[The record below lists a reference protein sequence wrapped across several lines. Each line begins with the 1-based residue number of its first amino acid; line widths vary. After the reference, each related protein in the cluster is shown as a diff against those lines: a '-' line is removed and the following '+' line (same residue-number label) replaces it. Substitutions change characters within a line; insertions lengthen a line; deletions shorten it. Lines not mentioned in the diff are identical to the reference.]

1 MQACF
6 LTTFAWFS
14 PTFFCLSPA
23 YFWFVSCVLFVCLLH
38 IFSSC
43 IRTFL
48 PASACLSAAY
58 FWPSHLGSRL
68 LLSWGSGL
76 NFPGLWTAPG
86 CRPLQMGA
94 LVWGAAGGGGSQ
106 LFDGNTCNY
115 STINNTILL
124 ISSTSKNTIIFIS
137 SSASNTTI
145 LICVDQKFWSRVHL
159 YICVFLAICLVGG
172 EGVTRYSLIQISF
185 DMSFLQQ
192 QKVQFK
198 SEFIF
203 GKYILRLTL
212 CELHQPFVAMYQ
224 CFTLCAHLFF
234 AHQHN

>member
-6 LTTFAWFS
+6 LATFARFS

-23 YFWFVSCVLFVCLLH
+23 YFLFVSCVLFVCLLH
-38 IFSSC
+38 IFSSWF
-43 IRTFL
+43 RTFL
-48 PASACLSAAY
+48 PTSACLSAAF

-94 LVWGAAGGGGSQ
+94 LVWGAAGGGGIQ

-145 LICVDQKFWSRVHL
+145 LICVDQKFWSRIHL
-159 YICVFLAICLVGG
+159 YLGGCVSSNLLGWKGRGNKIFLNSDLIWHDERVYIWSIYIASHSLWIAPAFCSYVPMF
-172 EGVTRYSLIQISF
+172 YS
-185 DMSFLQQ
+185 M
-192 QKVQFK
+192 
-198 SEFIF
+198 
-203 GKYILRLTL
+203 
-212 CELHQPFVAMYQ
+212 CAPF
-224 CFTLCAHLFF
+224 FF